1 MEDGRLS
8 ALDMSFL
15 CMENAASPMHLGAVA
30 VFHPAERVRPE
41 DVVTLLA
48 QRARRVPRMR
58 CRVSTTVLGGAAW
71 VEDPVFNPRNHILH
85 HRLEAGGRDD
95 LAALVSEVMTAPLDR
110 HRPLWQLHLVS
121 GLDGGR
127 YALVAKMHHAMCDGQ
142 GAIGLGLGLLDGGE
156 AFLSDP
162 AGHAEPD
169 GHAAPSEQASPL
181 ASLAR
186 QGAELLARPE
196 QAVGEA
202 LDRAGT
208 AFGIASAVLGRMR
221 APQPSPLLTAPSGTR
236 RAAFASLDL
245 RELQRIRRRRGGT
258 LNDLLLAV
266 VAGAMRT
273 WLTAHGQPL
282 DVLRA
287 LIPASQRPRSAGSED
302 GNQLSAYLCD
312 LPVGEPD
319 AVRRLALI
327 HEAMDANKTAGPRR
341 GAGALPVLAGL
352 IPPALHRFAA
362 PLAAYAAPLLFDIV
376 VTSVPLPPV
385 PLHLGGGRL
394 AELYPI
400 APLASGHA
408 LAIGL
413 SRYRDAV
420 HIGLYADGAAL
431 PDMEK
436 LTEALPA
443 ALAELDV

>member
-1 MEDGRLS
+1 MQDGRLS

-15 CMENAASPMHLGAVA
+15 CMENDASPMHLGAVA
-30 VFHPAERVRPE
+30 VFHPAEPVRPE
-41 DVVTLLA
+41 QVVDLLA
-48 QRARRVPRMR
+48 RRARRVPRMR
-58 CRVSTTVLGGAAW
+58 CKVSTTVLPPGGAAW
-71 VEDPVFNPRNHILH
+71 AEDPVFNPRNHILH

-110 HRPLWQLHLVS
+110 NRPLWQLHLVS
-121 GLDGGR
+121 GLEGGR

-156 AFLSDP
+156 AFLVEAAQP
-162 AGHAEPD
+162 A
-169 GHAAPSEQASPL
+169 EQVEHPSPL

-196 QAVGEA
+196 HAVGEV

-208 AFGIASAVLGRMR
+208 ALGIASAVLGRMR

-245 RELQRIRRRRGGT
+245 RELQRIRRKRGGT

-287 LIPASQRPRSAGSED
+287 LIPASQRPRSTGSED

-319 AVRRLALI
+319 PVRRLALI

-431 PDMEK
+431 PDLEK

-443 ALAELDV
+443 ALAELDA

>member
-15 CMENAASPMHLGAVA
+15 CMENANSPMHLGAVA
-30 VFHPAERVRPE
+30 VFHPAQQVRPE
-41 DVVTLLA
+41 ALVKLLA

-58 CRVSTTVLGGAAW
+58 CKVSTTVLPPGGAAW

-95 LAALVSEVMTAPLDR
+95 LAALVSEVMTEPLDR
-110 HRPLWQLHLVS
+110 NRPLWQLHLVS
-121 GLDGGR
+121 GLEGGR
-127 YALVAKMHHAMCDGQ
+127 FALVAKMHHAMCDGQ

-156 AFLSDP
+156 KAAPEP
-162 AGHAEPD
+162 AARVAEPAQ
-169 GHAAPSEQASPL
+169 AASHPSL
-181 ASLAR
+181 VSLAR
-186 QGAELLARPE
+186 QGAGLLSRPDHL
-196 QAVGEA
+196 VGDV

-208 AFGIASAVLGRMR
+208 ALDIASAVLGRMR

-236 RAAFASLDL
+236 RAAFAGLDL
-245 RELQRIRRRRGGT
+245 RELMRIRRKRGGT

-266 VAGAMRT
+266 VAGAMRH

-287 LIPASQRPRSAGSED
+287 LIPASQRPRSNGSDD

-312 LPVGEPD
+312 LPLGEPD
-319 AVRRLALI
+319 PVRRLALI
-327 HEAMDANKTAGPRR
+327 HEAMDANKAAGPRR

-352 IPPALHRFAA
+352 LPPAMHRFAA

-376 VTSVPLPPV
+376 VTSVPLPPL
-385 PLHLGGGRL
+385 PLHLGGARME
-394 AELYPI
+394 ELYPI

-408 LAIGL
+408 LAIGM

-420 HIGLYADGAAL
+420 HIGFYADGAAL

-436 LTEALPA
+436 LTEALPI